1 MSEIKP
7 AERIVLD
14 VLRQT
19 TLAKMSDA
27 DFANLE
33 AEVARKGLRNVDGW
47 LGTQMRKA
55 VEQVLKHPGHGDQS
69 VHGGGRGK
77 GGAGSA
83 GGDDSVGNPSAAQSV
98 SDDFKR
104 KSDEAYARGDKKM
117 GESYEHK
124 ARGAS
129 DVAKAPDKASAEK
142 IVNTAASREVDY
154 KSKGAME
161 LGTEYARRGDGAW
174 DAYKARFGETPNVEK
189 AVEPVVKHPGHADQ
203 SVHGGARR
211 KGGAPSSAPASA
223 GGGTGG
229 KFEAE
234 PDDVGLG
241 KPKSDANSRRKES
254 EAADKVGYGANQAA
268 ENMGA
273 HSNEM
278 AQKIYGKDGASKRMT
293 DIDEVELMQI
303 SDSLGSVAESLTR
316 MSSPKMEGQYKE
328 ITRARRQLKEVRSDA
343 MRNLSPAVRPIAVA
357 TIDKHIGE
365 VDSLLRT
372 HREAWTGVGGVF
384 EKAVEPVT
392 KHPGH
397 GDQSV
402 HGGGRRGGGASGS
415 ANKPPQGTAV
425 FDNEQNM
432 SQTELQ
438 ASRTASMKTGVE
450 GSAHK
455 GKWEVSNTGSAEI
468 YFGSGNP
475 VNKLGESHFAIVGV
489 QKVKLGGG
497 ANPKPYTVE
506 VTKLSRKNGGLS
518 GGTRK
523 RAEFAS
529 VEEAFAAVDKL
540 IGQQPSFS
548 SSEVLGR

>member
-7 AERIVLD
+7 ADRIVLD

-33 AEVARKGLRNVDGW
+33 AEVASKGLRNVDGW

-77 GGAGSA
+77 GG
-83 GGDDSVGNPSAAQSV
+83 
-98 SDDFKR
+98 
-104 KSDEAYARGDKKM
+104 
-117 GESYEHK
+117 
-124 ARGAS
+124 
-129 DVAKAPDKASAEK
+129 KAPAS
-142 IVNTAASREVDY
+142 
-154 KSKGAME
+154 G
-161 LGTEYARRGDGAW
+161 
-174 DAYKARFGETPNVEK
+174 
-189 AVEPVVKHPGHADQ
+189 
-203 SVHGGARR
+203 
-211 KGGAPSSAPASA
+211 ASA
-223 GGGTGG
+223 GGSTAGDEQVARAQEILANAKEGAKYTSASDI
-229 KFEAE
+229 KKEQEMMRTAT
-234 PDDVGLG
+234 
-241 KPKSDANSRRKES
+241 KSDAIGRAHKHDQDYRTAIADSNAYAKRATEIRAAQSKDPKAERIAEAYDSDSRRFQT
-254 EAADKVGYGANQAA
+254 EAAISMKLASAWSSVAMDL
-268 ENMGA
+268 
-273 HSNEM
+273 
-278 AQKIYGKDGASKRMT
+278 GAS
-293 DIDEVELMQI
+293 E
-303 SDSLGSVAESLTR
+303 SDLV
-316 MSSPKMEGQYKE
+316 
-328 ITRARRQLKEVRSDA
+328 V
-343 MRNLSPAVRPIAVA
+343 
-357 TIDKHIGE
+357 
-365 VDSLLRT
+365 
-372 HREAWTGVGGVF
+372 
-384 EKAVEPVT
+384 KAVEPVT